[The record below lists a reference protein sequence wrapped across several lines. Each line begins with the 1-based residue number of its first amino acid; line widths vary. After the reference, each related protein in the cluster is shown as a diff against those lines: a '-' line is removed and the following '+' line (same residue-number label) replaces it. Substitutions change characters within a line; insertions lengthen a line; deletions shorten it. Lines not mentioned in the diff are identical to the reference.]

1 MLGVLSGAIRA
12 IGVLGMSPMLDNP
25 TRDARLAEAALRNL
39 HVDCVADRPEPAHFG
54 SRLLHL
60 GDEGLVLDAPVHQG
74 RAVKLAAGESIT
86 GSFRL
91 GTEILRFRC
100 QVIGPAT
107 FRLDARFVVPVMVL
121 RPPSSLELV
130 QQRRYY
136 RVDVAGRH
144 PTDATL
150 WPIMVD
156 DAGEARV
163 TAEFHGTIANVSAGG
178 IGVLLSD
185 PGLLEASRAGQ
196 LWARFALPGENESL
210 IFRVAYRHGSF
221 AEHCRQYLVGLEIVE
236 YIEPGAHAEVI
247 DRLAR
252 FVAQQQR
259 AQFHR
264 CRDC

>member
-1 MLGVLSGAIRA
+1 MLGVLSGTIRA
-12 IGVLGMSPMLDNP
+12 TGVLGMSPMLDNP

-74 RAVKLAAGESIT
+74 RPVELVAGESIT

-107 FRLDARFVVPVMVL
+107 FRLNARFVVPVVVL
-121 RPPSSLELV
+121 RNPASLELV

-136 RVDVAGRH
+136 RVGIVGRH
-144 PTDATL
+144 PTDVTL
-150 WPIMVD
+150 WPIMPD
-156 DAGEARV
+156 SSGETRV
-163 TAEFHGTIANVSAGG
+163 TAEFHATVVNLSAGG
-178 IGVLLSD
+178 IGVLISD
-185 PGLLEASRAGQ
+185 PGLLETSRAGQ

-210 IFRVAYRHGSF
+210 IFRVEYRHDSF
-221 AEHCRQYLVGLEIVE
+221 IEHSRQYLVGLEIVE

-252 FVAQQQR
+252 FVAQEQR